1 MRIGVI
7 GTGTIAS
14 AVVKGIAND
23 GHQIVVSNRN
33 HENAEA
39 LAAAYASVTVAE
51 NQDVLDAVDVVF
63 LGTTDVIAR
72 RVLPDLKFR
81 QDHVVISLMAGPTLP
96 EIAALVAP
104 ANADALMIPF
114 PFIAQGQSPILCY
127 PASNVVQQ
135 LFGGTNSVLAVSSM
149 AQMHSYLSAQ
159 ALLSPVLTMLGQSAA
174 WLGSQTGDHPADHLK
189 AEKFLRLLIGGSL
202 LADPLDTPGVV
213 ASLIAD
219 LDTPGGYNA
228 QLRNH
233 MAQQG
238 TYDALTQGLDLLSSG
253 SQETQK

>member
-14 AVVKGIAND
+14 AVIHGIAND
-23 GHQIVVSNRN
+23 DHQIVVSDRN
-33 HENAEA
+33 AENAQA
-39 LAAAYASVTVAE
+39 LAAAYASVTVAA

-63 LGTTDVIAR
+63 LGTTDVVAR
-72 RVLPDLKFR
+72 RVLPDLEFR

-104 ANADALMIPF
+104 ASAEALMIPF

-127 PASNVVQQ
+127 PASDVVQQ
-135 LFGGTNSVLAVSSM
+135 LFGGTNSVLAMSTM
-149 AQMHSYLSAQ
+149 AEMNSYLSAQ
-159 ALLSPVLTMLGQSAA
+159 ALLSPVLKMLAQGAA
-174 WLGSQTGDHPADHLK
+174 WLGTQTGDQTNDHQK

-202 LADPLDTPGVV
+202 LANPLDTPDVV

-219 LDTPGGYNA
+219 LDTPGGFNA
-228 QLRNH
+228 RLRDH
-233 MAQQG
+233 MAQHG
-238 TYDALTQGLDLLSSG
+238 TYDALAQGLDLLSSR
-253 SQETQK
+253 SQETPE